1 MLVDHCF
8 YFIKEENTPMQLNI
22 STDYAIRIILYLAK
36 SKQVVSSNK
45 LSQIIQVSPRYLLQ
59 IGAKLRDVGLI
70 STVNG
75 PTGGYSLNKPPEEIS
90 LYDIIVIMEGETETR
105 QKTVPETEDTN
116 EFLALNRAYEHVK
129 NTLEQSLKY
138 ITIESLLTQSGD

>member
-1 MLVDHCF
+1 
-8 YFIKEENTPMQLNI
+8 MQLNI

-36 SKQVVSSNK
+36 SKQVVSSNR
-45 LSQIIQVSPRYLLQ
+45 LSKIIRVSPRYLLQ

-70 STVNG
+70 SSVNG
-75 PTGGYSLNKPPEEIS
+75 PTGGYLLNKSPEEIS

-105 QKTVPETEDTN
+105 QKPLPETEDAY
-116 EFLALNRAYEHVK
+116 EFLALNMAYEHVK
-129 NTLEQSLKY
+129 NTLEQNLKD

>member
-1 MLVDHCF
+1 
-8 YFIKEENTPMQLNI
+8 MQLNI

-36 SKQVVSSNK
+36 SKQVVSSNR
-45 LSQIIQVSPRYLLQ
+45 LSNIIQVSPRYLLQ

-70 STVNG
+70 SSVNG
-75 PTGGYSLNKPPEEIS
+75 PTGGYLLNKSPEEIS

-105 QKTVPETEDTN
+105 QKPLPETEDAY
-116 EFLALNRAYEHVK
+116 EFLALNMAYEHVK
-129 NTLEQSLKY
+129 NTLEQNLKD